1 MSRKR
6 LIVCIVF
13 SVLTVLLLIFIFRQ
27 SSIDAENSDA
37 KSIGLTQLIND
48 FFNSINLN
56 ILLTN
61 SLIRKLAHFA
71 EYFVL
76 GFLLCST
83 VFSYTFKLKLSL
95 IFAPVF
101 GLVVSV
107 LDELSQTFSKGRTPQ
122 VTDVIIDFCG
132 VITAVL
138 ITSLF
143 IFLIFIR
150 RKKDKN

>member
-1 MSRKR
+1 MSKKR
-6 LIVCIVF
+6 LITSIVF
-13 SVLTVLLLIFIFRQ
+13 SVLTVLLLIFIFTQ

-37 KSIGLTQLIND
+37 KSIGMTQFIND
-48 FFNSINLN
+48 FFKSINLN
-56 ILLTN
+56 IVLTN
-61 SLIRKLAHFA
+61 GLVRKLAHFS

-83 VFSYTFKLKLSL
+83 LFSYTWRLKLSL
-95 IFAPVF
+95 LFAPLC
-101 GLVVSV
+101 GIVVSV
-107 LDELSQTFSKGRTPQ
+107 LDELSQTFSEGRTPQ
-122 VTDVIIDFCG
+122 ITDVVIDFFG

-138 ITSLF
+138 ITSLL